1 MSISSAILAFAMSI
15 FNTHFRLLKFWLLLL
30 SGLVVFLAWLVLF
43 SRCAKVWEPSTN
55 FENAFSTVP
64 AAEMDDSNNS
74 PVGTSLLYVDVWF
87 ALALM
92 AAVDAFA
99 VVINFNRSLIHQFHY
114 FISLRMTSLA
124 FIISAAVLLLHGKHN
139 SRAQHPATVFFLCYV
154 FYMVSNFVFD
164 RLHRLLPV
172 RGIGASR
179 ESFEKYCEKMCQFD
193 LPWGR
198 ALLFATTNGA
208 VGLFLTTLVP
218 AKWSMLNPVVHITWE
233 VTFLGLMATK
243 QTPRYIWFATP
254 VVQASTCTDWGL
266 RQIVAAP
273 RLVMAPWAFLT
284 LTLAGRL
291 MLDIHLHTMFR
302 NRPDFHWAR
311 KEVLFSTRSLLAF
324 CVGILLLEHLGVPV
338 VTFIKPIAVV
348 FLHVFGV
355 LVFLLP
361 ASYAIAFGKIKTIR
375 H

>member
-1 MSISSAILAFAMSI
+1 V
-15 FNTHFRLLKFWLLLL
+15 LLKFWLLLL
-30 SGLVVFLAWLVLF
+30 GGLVVFLAWLILF
-43 SRCAKVWEPSTN
+43 SRCAKIWGPNTN
-55 FENAFSTVP
+55 YENGFSMPPVFEI
-64 AAEMDDSNNS
+64 DDSHNS
-74 PVGTSLLYVDVWF
+74 PADSGLLYVDVWF

-114 FISLRMTSLA
+114 FISLRLTMLA
-124 FIISAAVLLLHGKHN
+124 FIISAAVHLLHDKHN
-139 SRAQHPATVFFLCYV
+139 SQAQHPVIVFLLCYT
-154 FYMVSNFVFD
+154 FYIVSNIVFD
-164 RLHRLLPV
+164 KLHRLLPV

-179 ESFEKYCEKMCQFD
+179 GSFESFCEKMCQFD

-198 ALLFATTNGA
+198 ALLFATVNGV
-208 VGLFLTTLVP
+208 VGLILTTLVP
-218 AKWSMLNPVVHITWE
+218 GKWAMLNPVVHITWE

-254 VVQASTCTDWGL
+254 VVQASTCVDWGL
-266 RQIVAAP
+266 RQVLVAP
-273 RLVMAPWAFLT
+273 KLVMSPWVFLA
-284 LTLAGRL
+284 LMLVGRL
-291 MLDIHLHTMFR
+291 MLDLHLYTMFR

-311 KEVLFSTRSLLAF
+311 NEVLFSTKSLLAF
-324 CVGILLLEHLGVPV
+324 FGGILLLEHLGLPV

-348 FLHVFGV
+348 ILHIFGV

-375 H
+375 Y